1 MSTTKPDP
9 AMLATFTRNLRTKAI
24 IECLY
29 DYPLW
34 EAYLRSSLMGA
45 RCTFCTKENLPDCSF
60 SNDMVGCL
68 ECLGSNETCSVVH
81 QYREDILC
89 KQFRDSKGDARRYL
103 MEFYEYEAHL
113 RTVMLEKQQRTWA
126 DVEAIEC
133 AAKSGQEH
141 LQWSLDGIRNL
152 HASMDLEIKA
162 LRYSATSY
170 YTALAKIRRCA
181 EFANEEDVAYS
192 RKAVLE
198 MVEKLANKVL
208 HADRKHK
215 EVEAD
220 GEEEV
225 VEAVEKLAISG
236 VHDDLMD

>member
-9 AMLATFTRNLRTKAI
+9 EILATFTRNLRTKAI

-29 DYPLW
+29 DYPRW
-34 EAYLRSSLMGA
+34 ETYLQSSLKGT
-45 RCTFCTKENLPDCSF
+45 RCTLCTKENSPDCSF
-60 SNDMVGCL
+60 SEGMVGCL

-81 QYREDILC
+81 QYREDVLC
-89 KQFRDSKGDARRYL
+89 GQFRDSKGDARRYL
-103 MEFYEYEAHL
+103 TEFYEYEAHL
-113 RTVMLEKQQRTWA
+113 RTVMFEKQQTTWA

-162 LRYSATSY
+162 LRYTATCY
-170 YTALAKIRRCA
+170 YTALAKIRQCA
-181 EFANEEDVAYS
+181 QFSKEEDVAHT

-198 MVEKLANKVL
+198 MVETLANKVL
-208 HADRKHK
+208 HADRKQE
-215 EVEAD
+215 EVGGD
-220 GEEEV
+220 GEETM
-225 VEAVEKLAISG
+225 VEAVEKLTISS